1 MYEEPDWSQ
10 MSAPEKME
18 FPFTIL
24 FVGVDN
30 GDRQAPELNIN
41 EEFKKIDTALRLTR
55 LDKHIRIRQIFY
67 SKWSEVMEAIM
78 DEKPG
83 VLQMGCHATK
93 RGLELFRTIVT
104 PDMIRQVRDWNEYA
118 RANNLPQV
126 RMVATNTCDSDGLA
140 MEFAE
145 FVDFVIGHVDEV
157 DDADAVQFSSLL
169 YKSILDA
176 CPLLLAFRMA
186 RSASD
191 GYRLYASKNPAQMV
205 FVGKSSHDAE
215 RESCELVVFLRSQ
228 GLEMIAERFS
238 QSLGMVLVK
247 HLKRLK
253 KEDLDDPELG
263 FLKDWHKR
271 ELLQLATEGVIRC
284 ASIRQG
290 SDSESEAST
299 RSAGAEPASD
309 EEDLPQGATEAVCLH
324 NGGSS
329 RNLVEDT
336 ARLLREFQDFY
347 SSSDEVTDVKQWPA
361 EFICPPV
368 RWSLGM
374 VVLNCFMINALFDGD
389 ACVRRWE
396 QLCSQQPREA
406 TLVQEMDDLV
416 RRGLVKSHPLLPGV
430 QAKVAKWERKKDVAA
445 VAVIDCVVQQCLV
458 ADQDKLDKWVTQ
470 VIAGWYESEEGTS
483 AVLKRAN
490 AFMEDHILSIQV
502 PVGAAVDTA
511 SYGMLMLMSLLAS
524 LLLFTH
530 LELRK
535 RGWLQP
541 RQTTLASTA
550 GATSAAGMQSA
561 CPHGFVLLISSSG
574 RSFSLT
580 PGDRPPGAVM
590 AVAVQGLRCLARL
603 DRGTWDMLG
612 RVATIDDLCR

>member
-1 MYEEPDWSQ
+1 
-10 MSAPEKME
+10 
-18 FPFTIL
+18 
-24 FVGVDN
+24 
-30 GDRQAPELNIN
+30 
-41 EEFKKIDTALRLTR
+41 
-55 LDKHIRIRQIFY
+55 
-67 SKWSEVMEAIM
+67 
-78 DEKPG
+78 
-83 VLQMGCHATK
+83 
-93 RGLELFRTIVT
+93 
-104 PDMIRQVRDWNEYA
+104 
-118 RANNLPQV
+118 
-126 RMVATNTCDSDGLA
+126 
-140 MEFAE
+140 
-145 FVDFVIGHVDEV
+145 
-157 DDADAVQFSSLL
+157 
-169 YKSILDA
+169 
-176 CPLLLAFRMA
+176 
-186 RSASD
+186 
-191 GYRLYASKNPAQMV
+191 
-205 FVGKSSHDAE
+205 
-215 RESCELVVFLRSQ
+215 
-228 GLEMIAERFS
+228 
-238 QSLGMVLVK
+238 
-247 HLKRLK
+247 
-253 KEDLDDPELG
+253 
-263 FLKDWHKR
+263 
-271 ELLQLATEGVIRC
+271 
-284 ASIRQG
+284 
-290 SDSESEAST
+290 
-299 RSAGAEPASD
+299 
-309 EEDLPQGATEAVCLH
+309 
-324 NGGSS
+324 
-329 RNLVEDT
+329 
-336 ARLLREFQDFY
+336 
-347 SSSDEVTDVKQWPA
+347 
-361 EFICPPV
+361 
-368 RWSLGM
+368 M

-490 AFMEDHILSIQV
+490 AFMKASILSIQV

-541 RQTTLASTA
+541 RQMTLASTA
-550 GATSAAGMQSA
+550 GAASAAGMQSA